1 MVDAATDRA
10 PLLFKRLIEGTV
22 LYSVALFAQRVAGL
36 ILLPVNTHFLSPGDY
51 GVLDL
56 LEQVGVVIGVL
67 IGLNISAALGY
78 FYFRQESPESRDKVV
93 ATILAGATL
102 MGAAAGLAGAVF
114 AGPIGRLVFSRPGYQ
129 GYLLFVFA
137 SLPLG
142 ALLEALFTWVRVTDR
157 PAVYAWTSLLRVGIT
172 VVMTVTLV
180 GFFRLRIIGVLTSS
194 FVAML
199 GPVLFLGYYC
209 LRRMRLTFDLP
220 TFVAAF
226 RFSFPLGLGTIAMF
240 VINFGDR
247 FFLSHYKTLTEVGIY
262 AVAYKIGMLMSLVH
276 GSFHTYWY
284 SQVYAVARRDDADYV
299 IARIFTYMML
309 ALSFTLVALIVVCR
323 PAVAVLVTRP
333 GFETAAFV
341 APVIVLAYY
350 ARAIGDFFRCFLL
363 VAGRSTYDAACN
375 WIGAV
380 ICLAAYF
387 ILIPRYGMWGAA
399 AATLLTFLVIA
410 VVSAIWS
417 YRIRPFRVEG
427 ARLFMIG
434 AVSAVLLGLHFLIA
448 VQTIVMQIAWAVL
461 LTAAFPALL
470 WVLPFARPGE
480 VLKLQS
486 LVRTA
491 LDRSRRVLGG

>member
-1 MVDAATDRA
+1 
-10 PLLFKRLIEGTV
+10 
-22 LYSVALFAQRVAGL
+22 
-36 ILLPVNTHFLSPGDY
+36 
-51 GVLDL
+51 
-56 LEQVGVVIGVL
+56 
-67 IGLNISAALGY
+67 
-78 FYFRQESPESRDKVV
+78 
-93 ATILAGATL
+93 
-102 MGAAAGLAGAVF
+102 
-114 AGPIGRLVFSRPGYQ
+114 
-129 GYLLFVFA
+129 
-137 SLPLG
+137 
-142 ALLEALFTWVRVTDR
+142 
-157 PAVYAWTSLLRVGIT
+157 
-172 VVMTVTLV
+172 
-180 GFFRLRIIGVLTSS
+180 
-194 FVAML
+194 
-199 GPVLFLGYYC
+199 
-209 LRRMRLTFDLP
+209 
-220 TFVAAF
+220 
-226 RFSFPLGLGTIAMF
+226 
-240 VINFGDR
+240 
-247 FFLSHYKTLTEVGIY
+247 
-262 AVAYKIGMLMSLVH
+262 MLMSLVH